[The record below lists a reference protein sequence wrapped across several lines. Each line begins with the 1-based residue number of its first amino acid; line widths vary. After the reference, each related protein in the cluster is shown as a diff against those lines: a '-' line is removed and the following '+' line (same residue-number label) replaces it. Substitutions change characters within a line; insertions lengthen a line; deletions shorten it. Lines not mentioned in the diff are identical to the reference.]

1 MSSTHTI
8 GSSIW
13 VLDGPSGQQD
23 WIKAS
28 VTKVETDKLTIR
40 TENGDTRVCKPDG
53 CPLQNPP
60 SRGGVEVRQQCRMQ
74 CAMSLR
80 EAVGLLTLKAART
93 ASNLYSCCWQ
103 TPASARQQTAW
114 LSECMLPLLFMGHP
128 SEGLWDTPSAEW
140 GHCGSRGRARHPPEL
155 VLERQLLHIHPSL
168 PPPSESP
175 LYSAEFQ
182 RCSWGPGSK
191 EACFAL

>member
-28 VTKVETDKLTIR
+28 VTKVEADKLTVR

-60 SRGGVEVRQQCRMQ
+60 SRGGVEVRVQCCKR
-74 CAMSLR
+74 CAMR
-80 EAVGLLTLKAART
+80 MPVGLLTLEHART
-93 ASNLYSCCWQ
+93 A
-103 TPASARQQTAW
+103 
-114 LSECMLPLLFMGHP
+114 
-128 SEGLWDTPSAEW
+128 
-140 GHCGSRGRARHPPEL
+140 
-155 VLERQLLHIHPSL
+155 PSL
-168 PPPSESP
+168 
-175 LYSAEFQ
+175 
-182 RCSWGPGSK
+182 
-191 EACFAL
+191 